1 MGDKMYDGCPELL
14 ESFSP
19 SSRIIGNLTPKMIA
33 WNDMLQFYR
42 GRNEHEV
49 ATVKNGR
56 RALDTRW
63 CGSYAGLC
71 AVLRLVIHMCALQ
84 GRMLGPRYD
93 VFGPWPV
100 CPTHIVERYE

>member
-1 MGDKMYDGCPELL
+1 MYDGCPELL

-56 RALDTRW
+56 RALGHSMVWLICWLVRCIASCNSHVCIARSHART
-63 CGSYAGLC
+63 
-71 AVLRLVIHMCALQ
+71 AV
-84 GRMLGPRYD
+84 
-93 VFGPWPV
+93 
-100 CPTHIVERYE
+100 